1 MDIYEFID
9 PGLLIAV
16 PVLYVLGM
24 MIKKSPV
31 NDKYI
36 PIILGLIGILLAF
49 SYKLASAVPE
59 DLSEATS
66 LVFTSLTQGI
76 LCAACS
82 VYANNILKQ
91 FTKGAEND
99 TFKDSEK
106 SD

>member
-9 PGLLIAV
+9 SGLLIAV

-24 MIKKSPV
+24 MIKKSSV

-36 PIILGLIGILLAF
+36 PIILAPVGILLAF
-49 SYKLASAVPE
+49 SYKLASAIPE
-59 DLSEATS
+59 DLSEAIS
-66 LVFTSLTQGI
+66 LVFTSITQGI

-91 FTKGAEND
+91 FTKGSVRD